1 MRIRRGLLSWR
12 GEDQQIDRAFECW
25 WVHAVG
31 VTTAVGQKSAVL
43 VFDGDCA
50 FCTRSAQFA
59 ERRFAHGCEVKA
71 WQRIDIEALGLT
83 AQQCETAVQWVDSKG
98 VISSGHV
105 AIARLLIHSGR
116 GWGILGRLLLVPG
129 ISHIAA
135 VVYRWVARNRHRM
148 PGGSAQCKLDV

>member
-1 MRIRRGLLSWR
+1 MHT
-12 GEDQQIDRAFECW
+12 D
-25 WVHAVG
+25 G
-31 VTTAVGQKSAVL
+31 VTTALGQKSPLL

-59 ERRFAHGCEVKA
+59 ERRVAHGCEIKA

-83 AQQCETAVQWVDSKG
+83 AEQCQTAVQWVDSNG

-105 AIARLLIHSGR
+105 AIARLLIDSGR
-116 GWGILGRLLLVPG
+116 GWGILGRMLLVPG

-148 PGGSAQCKLDV
+148 PGGSAQCKLDA